1 MSARTLR
8 HAHDVRRRHVAF
20 IPCMHAYSF
29 MWFLNLYLIKLVFRD
44 LDFVELV
51 LADLSGPNLS
61 FLLDMLFW
69 Y

>member
-1 MSARTLR
+1 
-8 HAHDVRRRHVAF
+8 
-20 IPCMHAYSF
+20 